1 MAFRLRSVFLVVT
14 MLATIGCAPPEPV
27 RIGFIGSLSGRAA
40 DLSIGG
46 RNGVLLA
53 VEQKNKTGGI
63 NGRLIE
69 LVVEDNQMDAKSTAA
84 FDRLRERKVAGIIG
98 PMTSAMAL
106 ATVPLANTAKLPLIS
121 PTVTTNQLTGIDD
134 YFFRVIGPTRSYAQ
148 KLASYHREMAKL
160 RRIAV
165 AIDEGNLAYTESWL
179 GDYREAMV
187 AAGGEIVSVS
197 RFKSSEN
204 TLFTQVASEML
215 SKTPDGVLILGNS
228 VDTANIAQQIRKLD
242 SAIVISASEWAA
254 TERLIELG
262 GQAVDG
268 MTLSQ
273 FFDRSSTELGYL
285 GFRQAFLT
293 RFSQEPG
300 FPGVTGFDAANVLI
314 DALERQGK
322 GQELKQAILAKRQY
336 QGVQGST
343 PLDAFGDSAR
353 QTFVTVIRNGKFEV
367 VK

>member
-1 MAFRLRSVFLVVT
+1 MALRLRSLFVVISL
-14 MLATIGCAPPEPV
+14 LATMGCAPPEPV
-27 RIGFIGSLSGRAA
+27 RIGFVGSLSGRAA

-46 RNGVLLA
+46 RNGALLA

-63 NGRLIE
+63 NGRQIE
-69 LVVEDNQMDAKSTAA
+69 MAVEDNQMDPSSTGA
-84 FDRLRERKVAGIIG
+84 FDRLRERNVVGIIG
-98 PMTSAMAL
+98 PMTSTMAL
-106 ATVPLANTAKLPLIS
+106 AMVPLANTAKLPVIS

-148 KLASYHREMAKL
+148 NLATHHRNVAKL
-160 RRIAV
+160 RRVAV

-179 GDYREAMV
+179 GDYREAMT

-197 RFKSSEN
+197 RFKSSER
-204 TLFTQVASEML
+204 TLFTEIASEML

-242 SAIVISASEWAA
+242 PVIVISSSEWAA
-254 TERLIELG
+254 TERLVELG

-268 MTLSQ
+268 MTLPQ
-273 FFDRSSTELGYL
+273 FFDRTSTEPDYIA
-285 GFRQAFLT
+285 FRQAFVT

-300 FPGVTGFDAANVLI
+300 FAGVTGFDAANVLI
-314 DALERQGK
+314 DALERQEK

-336 QGVQGST
+336 QGVQG
-343 PLDAFGDSAR
+343 PIPMDAFGDSAR

>member
-1 MAFRLRSVFLVVT
+1 MAFRLRSLF
-14 MLATIGCAPPEPV
+14 LATVSLVIIGCAPSEPV

-46 RNGVLLA
+46 RNGVMLA
-53 VEQKNKTGGI
+53 VEQKNKAGGI
-63 NGRLIE
+63 HGRQIE
-69 LVVEDNQMDAKSTAA
+69 LVVEDNQMDPKSSQA
-84 FDRLRERKVAGIIG
+84 FERLQQRKVLGIIG
-98 PMTSAMAL
+98 PMTSTMGL
-106 ATVPLANTAKLPLIS
+106 ATVPLANAAKLPVIS

-134 YFFRVIGPTRSYAQ
+134 YFFRVIGPTRAYA
-148 KLASYHREMAKL
+148 KNLVAYHLDKAKL
-160 RRIAV
+160 NRIAV
-165 AIDEGNLAYTESWL
+165 AIDAGNLAYVESWL
-179 GDYREAMV
+179 GDYREAMI

-204 TLFTQVASEML
+204 TSFTEIASEL
-215 SKTPDGVLILGNS
+215 LGKAPNGILILGNS
-228 VDTANIAQQIRKLD
+228 VDTANLAQQIRKLD
-242 SAIVISASEWAA
+242 PAIPISASEWAA

-273 FFDRSSTELGYL
+273 FFDRTSTAPEYVT
-285 GFRQAFLT
+285 FRQAFLE

-300 FPGVTGFDAANVLI
+300 FAGVTGFDAANLLI
-314 DALERQGK
+314 DALERQTT
-322 GQELKQAILAKRQY
+322 GQELKAAILAKQEYR
-336 QGVQGST
+336 GVQGAVL
-343 PLDAFGDSAR
+343 LDSFGDSAR